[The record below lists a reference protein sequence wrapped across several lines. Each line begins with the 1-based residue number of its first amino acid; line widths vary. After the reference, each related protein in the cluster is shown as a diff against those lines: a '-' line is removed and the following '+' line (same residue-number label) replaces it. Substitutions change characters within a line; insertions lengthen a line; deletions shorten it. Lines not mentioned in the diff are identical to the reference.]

1 MLRGKEDPLNCILEI
16 NAGAG
21 GTESCDWASM
31 LMRMYIMWAE
41 KKGYKVN
48 QLDMNDG
55 DVAGIKSCSLQIEGD
70 FAYGYLKAENG
81 VHRLVRISPFD
92 ANAKRHTSF
101 ASVYVYPVI
110 DETIEININPGD
122 VEMQTSRSGGAGG
135 QNVNKVETKVQL
147 THKPTGIIVVCQIER
162 SQLGNRER
170 AMQMLKSQLYEIE
183 MRKRNELK
191 NAVEEGK
198 MKIEW
203 GSQIR
208 SYVLHPYKMV
218 NDVRTE
224 LKITDAEG
232 VLNGDLDDLIK
243 AYLMSQGSKNK

>member
-48 QLDMNDG
+48 QLDVNDG

-147 THKPTGIIVVCQIER
+147 PINQPELLLFVRLNV
-162 SQLGNRER
+162 
-170 AMQMLKSQLYEIE
+170 
-183 MRKRNELK
+183 RN
-191 NAVEEGK
+191 
-198 MKIEW
+198 
-203 GSQIR
+203 
-208 SYVLHPYKMV
+208 
-218 NDVRTE
+218 
-224 LKITDAEG
+224 
-232 VLNGDLDDLIK
+232 
-243 AYLMSQGSKNK
+243 